1 MTPFNFQNS
10 SNLEIYLMAC
20 LEVNTRALFLPF
32 VELSHFTCSFGARRP
47 AVRGFRG
54 SSSRSRARQATF
66 EHIEPIFELNYIAC
80 KILYIDR
87 IALNLFTPSARQ
99 TGGPTQLIASDPF
112 IVNCYIMFPC
122 NHLVAPRYSCTLCEY
137 RRSPSNLKSEKH
149 LG

>member
-10 SNLEIYLMAC
+10 SNLKIYLMAR
-20 LEVNTRALFLPF
+20 LEVNNRALFSLF
-32 VELSHFTCSFGARRP
+32 TELSRFACSFGARRP

-66 EHIEPIFELNYIAC
+66 EHLEPIFELNYIAC
-80 KILYIDR
+80 KILCIDR
-87 IALNLFTPSARQ
+87 ITLNLFAPSERQ
-99 TGGPTQLIASDPF
+99 TGGPTQLVASDPSF
-112 IVNCYIMFPC
+112 VNCYTMFPC

-137 RRSPSNLKSEKH
+137 RRSPSNLKSEKQ